1 MKNPQVSIIIP
12 VYNTGDYL
20 RACVDSITAQ
30 TYRNLEIIIVDDG
43 SESFTAELCDELAAN
58 DSRIKVIHKK
68 NEGVSIARNT
78 GLDAASGEFL
88 GFIDSD
94 DTIEPQMFERML
106 EAIHQSGAQI
116 AMCDAVTVYSN
127 RPDEPDTL
135 PDYTESTLIDTK
147 KLAPSVLTN
156 LAGSVCRCI
165 YRRTDALLKFRV
177 RFPEGIKFSEDRI
190 FNIAAM
196 GLADKIAYI
205 KEPFYR
211 RLIRPGS
218 ACFRFYPDMTRQIAS
233 MRRTLLDTVTR
244 FWGENYVE
252 AYEHQIAAQIRFA
265 VTNFT
270 ATSNALSASAQKK
283 LLKELCGN
291 NDITECLRNSNPTDM
306 RSRLILSNRCTA
318 LFCIG
323 RLTNFIHRLC
333 RKGQYRP

>member
-1 MKNPQVSIIIP
+1 MRGPLISIIIP
-12 VYNTGDYL
+12 VYNTGEYL

-30 TYRNLEIIIVDDG
+30 TYPYLEIIIVDDG
-43 SESFTAELCDELAAN
+43 SESFTAALCDELAAN
-58 DSRIKVIHKK
+58 DLRIKVIHKR
-68 NEGVSIARNT
+68 NEGVSIARNA
-78 GLDAASGEFL
+78 GLDAANGEFL

-106 EAIHQSGAQI
+106 TAAFQSGAQI
-116 AMCDAVTVYSN
+116 AMCDMVTVYSN

-135 PDYTESTLIDTK
+135 PDYSESTLIETED
-147 KLAPSVLTN
+147 LSPSVLTR
-156 LAGSVCRCI
+156 LAGSACRCI
-165 YRRTDALLKFRV
+165 YRRTDELRNLKV
-177 RFPEGIKFSEDRI
+177 HFPEGIKFSEDRI

-196 GLADKIAYI
+196 GLADKLAYI

-218 ACFRFYPDMTRQIAS
+218 ACFRFYPDMTRQITS
-233 MRRTLLDTVTR
+233 MRRALLDSVMKH
-244 FWGENYVE
+244 WGKNYIE
-252 AYEHQIAAQIRFA
+252 AYECQIAGQIRFA

-270 ATSNALSASAQKK
+270 APSNGITASSQRR

-291 NDITECLRNSNPTDM
+291 DDIKECLRNSNSTDM
-306 RSRLILSNRCTA
+306 RSRLILSNRCTT

-323 RLTNFIHRLC
+323 RLTNLIHRLC

>member
-1 MKNPQVSIIIP
+1 MKKPPLSIIIP
-12 VYNTGDYL
+12 VYNTGEYL

-30 TYRNLEIIIVDDG
+30 TYSNLEIIIVDDG
-43 SESFTAELCDELAAN
+43 SESFTAELCDELAAG

-106 EAIHQSGAQI
+106 ETIRQSGAQI
-116 AMCDAVTVYSN
+116 AMCDAVTIYSN

-135 PDYTESTLIDTK
+135 PDYAGSTIIDTK
-147 KLAPSVLTN
+147 TLSPSALTN

-165 YRRTDALLKFRV
+165 YRRTDALLNYRV

-233 MRRTLLDTVTR
+233 MRRTLLDIVTKY
-244 FWGENYVE
+244 WGENYVG
-252 AYEHQIAAQIRFA
+252 AYENQIAAQIRYA

-270 ATSNALSASAQKK
+270 AQSNGLSASAQKER
-283 LLKELCGN
+283 LKDLCGN
-291 NDITECLRNSNPTDM
+291 NDIKECLRNSDSTDM
-306 RSRLILSNRCTA
+306 RSRLILSNRCTT

>member
-1 MKNPQVSIIIP
+1 MKEPLISIIIP

-30 TYRNLEIIIVDDG
+30 TYPNLEIIIVDDG
-43 SESFTAELCDELAAN
+43 SENLTAGLCDELAAH

-78 GLDAASGEFL
+78 GLDAANGEFL

-106 EAIHQSGAQI
+106 EAVRQSGAQM

-127 RPDEPDTL
+127 RPNEPDTL
-135 PDYTESTLIDTK
+135 PDYSESTIIETK
-147 KLAPSVLTN
+147 ELAPSVLTD
-156 LAGSVCRCI
+156 LAGAVWRCI
-165 YRRTDALLKFRV
+165 YRRTDALQKFRV

-233 MRRTLLDTVTR
+233 MRRTLLDTVTKY
-244 FWGENYVE
+244 WGENYVG
-252 AYEHQIAAQIRFA
+252 AYERQIAAQIRFA

-270 ATSNALSASAQKK
+270 SSANGLSTSSRKK

-291 NDITECLRNSNPTDM
+291 NDIKECLRNSDSTDM

-333 RKGQYRP
+333 KKGQYRP